1 MRFWLSGPRILYGL
15 VRPGV
20 SLGWE
25 GFRPRQQAMA
35 ALLPSYRRYE
45 LRHGLQEAARAS
57 GKPIGKDDADYLIDK
72 ALATGAIDSNGD
84 LVFHIRGARE
94 EIVGRMMASAGA
106 WNMPMSRAEVERRTD
121 AAIAASTRPQRV
133 GWFLIGALWVVVVTV
148 MIAALWR

>member
-1 MRFWLSGPRILYGL
+1 
-15 VRPGV
+15 
-20 SLGWE
+20 
-25 GFRPRQQAMA
+25 MA
-35 ALLPSYRRYE
+35 ALPSYRRYE
-45 LRHGLQEAARAS
+45 LRHGLQEAAKAS

-84 LVFHIRGARE
+84 LVFHIRGTRE

-106 WNMPMSRAEVERRTD
+106 WNMPMSRAEAERRTD

>member
-1 MRFWLSGPRILYGL
+1 MRFWLSG
-15 VRPGV
+15 V
-20 SLGWE
+20 SFGWE
-25 GFRPRQQAMA
+25 DFRPRRQAMA
-35 ALLPSYRRYE
+35 ALPSYRRYE
-45 LRHGLQEAARAS
+45 LRHGLQEAAKAS

-84 LVFHIRGARE
+84 LVFHIRGTRE

-106 WNMPMSRAEVERRTD
+106 WNMPMSRAEAERRTD

-133 GWFLIGALWVVVVTV
+133 GWFLIGALWVIVVTV

>member
-1 MRFWLSGPRILYGL
+1 MRFWLSGQRILYGL

-25 GFRPRQQAMA
+25 DFLPRRQAMA
-35 ALLPSYRRYE
+35 ALPPYRRYE

-84 LVFHIRGARE
+84 LVFNIRGTRE

-106 WNMPMSRAEVERRTD
+106 WNMPMSRAEAERRTD

-148 MIAALWR
+148 MIASLWR